1 MRMHRFFWGGL
12 FPEIMMG
19 ARCGERQ
26 ITTKHSGGSKMA
38 ASQGSEGPPQKRQRT
53 SPGDR
58 SRLGQAAQRLGPP
71 ALLGLP
77 MLRPPRGCSML
88 HQSMARISEPHRKL
102 LARGTMEFGACDGAP
117 RPPLRNVTLEAQDAT
132 AFASAQEIVSEEV
145 RTVAEV
151 CSLEAAKSVAEVD
164 AATEVLCLAEAL
176 VKSKGINVEQ
186 LRQYRQLQETRMDK
200 LRVPL
205 ARRVRARQ
213 MSRRSG
219 VVRLCGERCC
229 ATRAGP
235 PYVAG

>member
-1 MRMHRFFWGGL
+1 
-12 FPEIMMG
+12 
-19 ARCGERQ
+19 
-26 ITTKHSGGSKMA
+26 
-38 ASQGSEGPPQKRQRT
+38 
-53 SPGDR
+53 
-58 SRLGQAAQRLGPP
+58 
-71 ALLGLP
+71 
-77 MLRPPRGCSML
+77 ML

-151 CSLEAAKSVAEVD
+151 CSLEAAQSVAEVD

-219 VVRLCGERCC
+219 VVRLCGERCS